1 MIHSFTESDPD
12 VELQSDNMSRK
23 YHFAIRDEAG
33 ALAKALL
40 VFNVCKKKQQPCM
53 HVIII

>member
-40 VFNVCKKKQQPCM
+40 VFNVCKKKTKKKPACM
-53 HVIII
+53 